1 MQQQEEGALDRA
13 VVQEIILQREV
24 EVESFVEAET
34 AKTVANRRMLLSPE
48 IRYDRDA
55 DILLRT
61 QHALLAH

>member
-13 VVQEIILQREV
+13 VVQEIILQREE